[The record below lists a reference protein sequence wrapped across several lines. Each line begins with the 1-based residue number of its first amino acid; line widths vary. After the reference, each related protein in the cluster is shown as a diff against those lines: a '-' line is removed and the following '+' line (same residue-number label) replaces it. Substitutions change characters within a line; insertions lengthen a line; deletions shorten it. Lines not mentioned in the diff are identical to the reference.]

1 MILTKLTVR
10 SSVLKSQCA
19 HRRISINCHF
29 NIDTGYPHSTFDPTG
44 TGSFDPTAT
53 GSFDPPWFDAG
64 AGVVPVMVILPTTSR
79 VDIIVKLVTF
89 VAIGTFLLS
98 AGTCLAVKLIIAFFI
113 EDAVIIG
120 LLKGEPLAILNI
132 IALLYA
138 FLKGDDG
145 KRVHEVSLA
154 LECTV
159 TFSGR
164 TPELK
169 E

>member
-1 MILTKLTVR
+1 MSINCA
-10 SSVLKSQCA
+10 QFA

-29 NIDTGYPHSTFDPTG
+29 NKDTGNPQRS
-44 TGSFDPTAT
+44 SFDPTP
-53 GSFDPPWFDAG
+53 GFDAGADPFPGFDAG
-64 AGVVPVMVILPTTSR
+64 AGVVPVVVVVISPSTCR

-98 AGTCLAVKLIIAFFI
+98 AGTCLAVKLVIAFFI
-113 EDAVIIG
+113 EDAVIVG

-138 FLKGDDG
+138 FLEGGDG

>member
-1 MILTKLTVR
+1 MKASTRTRLRTQAYWQLLTLGTVR
-10 SSVLKSQCA
+10 VTVSICCSQCA

-29 NIDTGYPHSTFDPTG
+29 NISTGNPQGSLLDPTPG
-44 TGSFDPTAT
+44 FDA
-53 GSFDPPWFDAG
+53 GADPFPGFDAG
-64 AGVVPVMVILPTTSR
+64 AGVVPVVVVVISPSTCR

-138 FLKGDDG
+138 FLEGGDG
-145 KRVHEVSLA
+145 K
-154 LECTV
+154 
-159 TFSGR
+159 
-164 TPELK
+164 
-169 E
+169 